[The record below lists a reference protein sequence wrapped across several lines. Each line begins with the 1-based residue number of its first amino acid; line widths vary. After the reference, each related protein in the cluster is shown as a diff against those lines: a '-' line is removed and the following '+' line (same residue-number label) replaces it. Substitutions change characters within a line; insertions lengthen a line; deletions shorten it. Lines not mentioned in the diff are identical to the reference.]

1 MISKKIFL
9 IILMMSSISDSYGR
23 FWFKEGGERDSEDL
37 FEELLDHDQWEQ
49 LSSSSDNL
57 KDQANVWSK
66 FEGYYTYK
74 QYFYDKDMTPQY
86 FGIYNDGEDSERS
99 INEENS
105 SASPSNKGSSTNTTT
120 KILQYFPAVGFANF
134 TIVGSRVYKH
144 NYLIFP
150 RSDNSDSNSNS
161 VASAQDS
168 WETST
173 YYKDGKSVSRG
184 GLLGLY
190 TGATQLH
197 GVGEMVYSAIDDR
210 TIYGR
215 GYTKGGLFSED
226 DILLTETIFCLDEEC
241 SQISITQDQFKQK
254 RKVKEVQQQALPSS
268 VINTTSS
275 VRTVKTSLDLRKVSK
290 SAWIDQMNDDMDK
303 YNVLE
308 KHRVPTPMINDCLN
322 RGCESFLTEEWW
334 CETDPSCSNS
344 GDDTDNTSGNNHG
357 KPSLYHIFNI
367 SMNMIEPSLRN
378 GVILVLIIFVILT
391 VLLAKSICLKKQN
404 QRQHHHQYS
413 RINSNTA
420 TGLV

>member
-1 MISKKIFL
+1 
-9 IILMMSSISDSYGR
+9 
-23 FWFKEGGERDSEDL
+23 
-37 FEELLDHDQWEQ
+37 
-49 LSSSSDNL
+49 
-57 KDQANVWSK
+57 
-66 FEGYYTYK
+66 
-74 QYFYDKDMTPQY
+74 
-86 FGIYNDGEDSERS
+86 
-99 INEENS
+99 
-105 SASPSNKGSSTNTTT
+105 
-120 KILQYFPAVGFANF
+120 
-134 TIVGSRVYKH
+134 
-144 NYLIFP
+144 LIFP

-404 QRQHHHQYS
+404 QRQHHRQYS